1 MGRYSEEALEKGRK
15 ANEEKFVSDARAK
28 FGEKFD
34 YSMIHYVRQKVPIE
48 IRCPEHGIFTQT
60 PEKHLQSRFGC
71 PKCGVTVRAKK
82 KNYNGRQKFE
92 DFFAENFA
100 ETLEIL
106 TPYRRAREVVTLR
119 CKRHGT
125 IFDSVPYV
133 LFNAVHGCP
142 DCAHEAIGLSS
153 RIDHDEFLKRC
164 IEKFGNQFDLSK
176 AEYKTANEPMTII
189 CPLHGEFNAKP
200 VNFLNSS
207 HGCPKCGRLHSGY
220 AAERIR
226 KIEAGEVKP
235 RVTRLALMR
244 VEVFGI
250 SAYKLGITSRR
261 LIDRY
266 AFALR
271 EVIFETTLDELNALK
286 LEQQLHGKYF
296 KARDVR
302 IFLAGLRAGK
312 RWPGD
317 SEIYNEEFIPAI
329 LADLKVAVDQ
339 IATDPNYW
347 KGQPK
352 LEAPILR
359 IRTVRKVGG
368 VWNPPK
374 SVIRLD
380 TKEVFNSV
388 TEAAKAVGSTQPLV
402 SAVCRGERGHTKG
415 VQFVWQS
422 DYEAGNLPEFTP
434 KNKGANHKWARAV
447 RCIETGKVYSTT
459 IEAAADTGAQASK
472 ITSVC
477 RGKRKKAAGFRWEY
491 ANSVAY

>member
-15 ANEEKFVSDARAK
+15 SNEEKFVRDARAK

-34 YSMIHYVRQKVPIE
+34 YSAVQYVRQKVPVE
-48 IRCPEHGIFTQT
+48 IRCPEHGLFNQT
-60 PEKHLQSRFGC
+60 PDKHLQSQFGC
-71 PKCGVTVRAKK
+71 PKCGVGVRALK
-82 KNYNGRQKFE
+82 KNDNGRQKFE
-92 DFFAENFA
+92 EFFAGKFA
-100 ETLEIL
+100 ESLELL
-106 TPYRRAREVVTLR
+106 TPYRFARQPVTLK

-125 IFDSVPYV
+125 IFEAVPFSIV
-133 LFNAVHGCP
+133 RAVHACP

-153 RIDHDEFLKRC
+153 RLDHYEFVKRAIDR
-164 IEKFGNQFDLSK
+164 FGDQFDLSE
-176 AEYKTANEPMTII
+176 AEYRTANDPTKII
-189 CPLHGEFNAKP
+189 CPLHGEFKTKP
-200 VNFLNSS
+200 LNFLNSS
-207 HGCPKCGRLHSGY
+207 HGCPKCGRLHAGY

-261 LIDRY
+261 LLDRY
-266 AFALR
+266 AFSLR
-271 EVIFETTLDELNALK
+271 EVVFETTLDELNALK

-317 SEIYNEEFIPAI
+317 SEIYKKEFIPAI
-329 LADLKVAVDQ
+329 LEDLKEAVAL

-347 KGQPK
+347 QSQPK

-359 IRTVRKVGG
+359 IRSVRKVAGA
-368 VWNPPK
+368 WNPPK
-374 SVIRLD
+374 QVIRVD
-380 TKEVFNSV
+380 TKEVFDSAS
-388 TEAAKAVGSTQPLV
+388 AAARAIGSTQPLV
-402 SAVCRGERGHTKG
+402 CMVCRGDRGHTKG
-415 VQFVWQS
+415 IKLAWLS
-422 DYEAGNLPEFTP
+422 DYEAGKLPEFI
-434 KNKGANHKWARAV
+434 NMNRGGNHKNAKAV
-447 RCIETGKVYSTT
+447 RCIDTGVVYATS
-459 IEAAADTGAQASK
+459 IEAAQATGAQASK

-477 RGKRKKAAGFRWEY
+477 RGKRKAAGGCRWEY
-491 ANSVAY
+491 AV